1 METAYKATHPGS
13 TPPPRDEQQTS
24 ESGEPRAHLGLFDAI
39 CIIVGIVIG
48 STIYRSPNDVMS
60 NVTSP
65 GMGIFAWGLGGLLSL
80 IGALCYAELASTYP
94 RTGGD
99 YVFLS
104 RAFGD
109 WCGFL
114 FGWAQLAVILTSSIA
129 MMGFV
134 FGDYAVQVWKPPESI
149 MPAELWTAVFAAG
162 AVIILS
168 VTNILGVIFG
178 KLMQNLLSVIKVL
191 GLGAI
196 VYTGFQYGGTEMFK
210 GENTPPSYG
219 GFGLAMIF
227 VLYAYGGW
235 NDAAFVAAEVRK
247 RRNIILSLILGT
259 LLVTLIYLAVNLAYL
274 RALGFERVKD
284 SPTVAFDVGKMALGE
299 DAARAIGIL
308 VMVSALGAINGLA
321 FTGSRVY
328 SRLGADYGMFAILGK
343 WNPKL
348 GSPIWALAI
357 QAAVTVAMIAAVGT
371 PFGRNAI
378 DKCVTAVG
386 LDAMP
391 WETYRGGF
399 PTLLNGTAP
408 VFWAFFFLSGLSLF
422 ALRQRDPDVERPFE
436 VPLFPLL
443 PLIFCGTSAYM
454 LYSAIAYAKWVS
466 LIGALP
472 LALGLALY
480 AIAHK
485 TSSHGSRFSAS
496 TQP

>member
-1 METAYKATHPGS
+1 
-13 TPPPRDEQQTS
+13 
-24 ESGEPRAHLGLFDAI
+24 LFDAI

-65 GMGIFAWGLGGLLSL
+65 GMGIFAWGLGGVLSL

-114 FGWAQLAVILTSSIA
+114 FGWAQLAVIITSSIA
-129 MMGFV
+129 MMGFI
-134 FGDYAVQVWKPPESI
+134 FGDYAVRVWQPPESV
-149 MPAELWTAVFAAG
+149 MSKEVWTAVFAAG
-162 AVIILS
+162 AVIVLTF
-168 VTNILGVIFG
+168 TNILGVILS
-178 KLMQNLLSVIKVL
+178 KVMQNVLSVIKVI

-196 VYTGFQYGGTEMFK
+196 VYIGFQHGAKDVFK
-210 GENTPPSYG
+210 GEHIPPDYG
-219 GFGLAMIF
+219 GFGLAMVF

-259 LLVTLIYLAVNLAYL
+259 LLVTIIYLAVNLAYL
-274 RALGFERVKD
+274 RALGFDNVKE
-284 SPTVAFDVGKMALGE
+284 STTVAFDVGKMALG
-299 DAARAIGIL
+299 DDGARAISVL

-328 SRLGADYGMFAILGK
+328 SRLGGDYNVFAALGR
-343 WNPKL
+343 WNQRF
-348 GSPIWALAI
+348 GAPIWALAI
-357 QAAVTVAMIAAVGT
+357 QGAIAVAMIVAVGT
-371 PFGRNAI
+371 QFGRDAI
-378 DKCVTAVG
+378 DKCVVFVG

-391 WETYRGGF
+391 WEEKFRGGF
-399 PTLLNGTAP
+399 PTLLSGTAP
-408 VFWAFFFLSGLSLF
+408 VFWGFFFLSGLSLF
-422 ALRQRDPDVERPFE
+422 ALRQRDWDVERPFE
-436 VPLFPLL
+436 VPLYPLV

-454 LYSAIAYAKWVS
+454 LYSSIAWAKWVS

-472 LALGLALY
+472 LAIGLVLY
-480 AIAHK
+480 AFAHK
-485 TSSHGSRFSAS
+485 TSSHGSRFPAS
-496 TQP
+496 TRT